1 MMLKVKIQA
10 PITQQPSALVRVS
23 TPAQETDKAKE
34 LPPHQPG
41 AVRDFVEKTGGVI
54 GAVTRVPGSFVSGLL
69 VGGLHGRRRGA
80 DSDYQT
86 DPLAAATGLVVCK
99 AAQGLVTGMAT
110 AYMVLGPLGAAAS
123 LVKETAGST
132 FSTYMFIKG
141 GSAGEMGRRVAAD
154 IDGSVDNGDGAVKGL
169 FKGAWAGGISAAK
182 GAAVTGYY
190 EGRAATSGTL
200 QGLSQVKTEF
210 SEAQAPRGGGPL
222 ARTAKRVAAAVA
234 AVISAPA
241 GLAHGLLANRQEQS
255 QELSTVKRL
264 SIAAANGAV
273 VGAAVGLLGGPVG
286 AAVGGAVGAVLGLL
300 SPAASK
306 KFAQGIVQ
314 SMARAKAKDTDL
326 GHDIANRR
334 RDLVQSVIV
343 GSAAGARQGWDAV
356 AS

>member
-10 PITQQPSALVRVS
+10 PITQRPTEKVRFPQ
-23 TPAQETDKAKE
+23 PAQETDKARE

-41 AVRDFVEKTGGVI
+41 AVRDFVEKAGGVI
-54 GAVTRVPGSFVSGLL
+54 GGVTRVPGSFVSGLL

-86 DPLAAATGLVVCK
+86 DPLAAATGLVICK
-99 AAQGLVTGMAT
+99 AAQGMVTGMAT

-123 LVKETAGST
+123 LVKETASSS

-141 GSAGEMGRRVAAD
+141 GSAGEMGRRVATD
-154 IDGSVDNGDGAVKGL
+154 IDGSVDNGEGAVKGL

-190 EGRAATSGTL
+190 EGRAATSGSL
-200 QGLSQVKTEF
+200 QGLSQVKTEY
-210 SEAQAPRGGGPL
+210 SEAQAPSGGPL

-273 VGAAVGLLGGPVG
+273 VGAAVGLLGGPLG

-326 GHDIANRR
+326 GHEIANRR

-356 AS
+356 TS